1 MKVIVEA
8 VVSSDEK
15 VWDAGVRV
23 ARAVSDLAGVREV
36 MVYTPQRVIKS
47 PLEQAES
54 DAGERDWEIGGSMSE
69 SGRAKAGSF

>member
-23 ARAVSDLAGVREV
+23 ARAVSELAGVTEV

-54 DAGERDWEIGGSMSE
+54 DAGGTGLGDRWEHERVGKG
-69 SGRAKAGSF
+69 